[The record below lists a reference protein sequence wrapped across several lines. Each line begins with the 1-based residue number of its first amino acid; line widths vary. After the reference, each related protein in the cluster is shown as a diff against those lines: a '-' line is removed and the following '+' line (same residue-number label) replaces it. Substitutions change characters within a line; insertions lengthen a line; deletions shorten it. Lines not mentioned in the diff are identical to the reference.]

1 MLVEHS
7 ERQAACSNDDEI
19 FVCRQVTGTLALEQD
34 GRDVILGAGDVT
46 LLDPRLPY
54 VGKFAAGSQLLVLK
68 VPRRALKAR
77 MGSMRGAVL
86 HPVGSS
92 GGEGGLASAF
102 LGMLPTH
109 AAALGPAA
117 AEAVMVNALDL
128 VALALVNSM
137 AGQRGA
143 SSHAQALVFMNVRA
157 VIEAR
162 LTDPSLDASTV
173 AAAVGV
179 SVRYANAA
187 LAREGTSIRRLILAR
202 RLARCR
208 KALAD
213 AAQAGRTVTEIAHAW
228 GFSDMTHFSRSFKCA
243 YGVTPSDY
251 RHRRGEFDCIQ

>member
-1 MLVEHS
+1 
-7 ERQAACSNDDEI
+7 
-19 FVCRQVTGTLALEQD
+19 
-34 GRDVILGAGDVT
+34 
-46 LLDPRLPY
+46 
-54 VGKFAAGSQLLVLK
+54 
-68 VPRRALKAR
+68 
-77 MGSMRGAVL
+77 
-86 HPVGSS
+86 
-92 GGEGGLASAF
+92 
-102 LGMLPTH
+102 
-109 AAALGPAA
+109 
-117 AEAVMVNALDL
+117 
-128 VALALVNSM
+128 
-137 AGQRGA
+137 
-143 SSHAQALVFMNVRA
+143 MNVRA